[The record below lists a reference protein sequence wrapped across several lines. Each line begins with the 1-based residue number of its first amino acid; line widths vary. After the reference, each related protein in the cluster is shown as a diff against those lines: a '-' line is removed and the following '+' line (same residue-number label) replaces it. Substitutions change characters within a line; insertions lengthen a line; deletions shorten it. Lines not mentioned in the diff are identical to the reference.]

1 MCIYNVVFFNKF
13 KNFISQYILHSIE
26 ACHDTGPAEV
36 PYFVTQMWQMI
47 CCLRLAN
54 AERVAKLCRQLMT
67 MERAIKC

>member
-36 PYFVTQMWQMI
+36 PYFVIQTWQI